1 MTVSNTTVPSASA
14 PNAAVRRAVI
24 LAAGL
29 GDRLG
34 PGRDHPKALAV
45 VDGVPILHRSLRN
58 LAEAGVRHVVLV
70 VGHRAEQIVSS
81 IGDRFAGM
89 AVSYV
94 HSARYP
100 TTNNAY
106 SLWLARGYLDEDLY
120 LIEGDV
126 AFDRE
131 ILTELA
137 AVPAPLVCAVAPW
150 RRHMSGTVVTLRGG
164 GWVDRMVLGAEQGT
178 DFELEGTYKTVNVHM
193 MRRDYLSA
201 EFVPALDDLVES
213 GGVGAYYEQV
223 IADGLRSGGLAAR
236 AVDCG
241 RFRWHEVDDITD
253 LYAAEYLFGSPDQKL
268 DLLRGLHGGYWR
280 HDVVDHRLLYNL
292 YFPTP
297 PFLEDLAEQFPH
309 ALVHYPVGQ
318 DVLRALLASA
328 LGRASQHLAV
338 ANGASEL
345 IRILGRVLGRVAPV
359 VPGFNEYEA
368 ACDPTGRRLIRL
380 SAPDFVLDPEQVA
393 ERAGQLGVDAV
404 EVTSPGNPTSV
415 AVPRRDL
422 LRLADLL
429 GARGAAL
436 VVDESFTDFCDPDQ
450 SVEPDAAD
458 RPNLVIVKSM
468 SKVYGIG
475 GLRLG
480 YLLTSD
486 ADLVGRVRREL
497 PVWNVNGPAE
507 SFLRLL
513 PRYRGQFREACA
525 RVRADRDGLYRRLL
539 GIDGLEVCRPDANFV
554 LVRLP
559 EPWRAEQME
568 RLLLERHRML
578 VKSCSGKSMAE
589 GDRYL
594 RLASRSGAE
603 NGRLADAL
611 AEALADRPAALG
623 DRQLMAAVGER

>member
-1 MTVSNTTVPSASA
+1 MTPSIRPA
-14 PNAAVRRAVI
+14 RRAVI

-34 PGRDHPKALAV
+34 PGRDHPKALAL
-45 VDGVPILHRSLRN
+45 VDGVPILHRTLRN
-58 LAEAGVRHVVLV
+58 LAQAGVRHVVLV
-70 VGHRAEQIVSS
+70 VGHRAQQIVSS
-81 IGDRFAGM
+81 VGHGFAGM

-94 HSARYP
+94 HSSRYRS
-100 TTNNAY
+100 TNNAY
-106 SLWLARGYLDEDLY
+106 SLWLARQYLDEDLF
-120 LIEGDV
+120 LVEGDV
-126 AFDRE
+126 AFDPE
-131 ILTELA
+131 ILAELG
-137 AVPAPLVCAVAPW
+137 AVPAPVVCAVAPW
-150 RRHMSGTVVTLRGG
+150 RRELSGTVVTLRGG
-164 GWVDRMVLGAEQGT
+164 GRIDRMVLGADQGPG
-178 DFELEGTYKTVNVHM
+178 FELEGTYKTVNVYL
-193 MRRDYLSA
+193 MRGRYLSD
-201 EFVPALDDLVES
+201 EFVPALDELVTS

-223 IADGLRSGGLAAR
+223 ISAGLRSGALAAR
-236 AVDCG
+236 AVDCS
-241 RFRWHEVDDITD
+241 RFRWHEVDDVTD

-297 PFLEDLAEQFPH
+297 QFLDDLAEQFPH

-318 DVLRALLASA
+318 DVLRALLASV
-328 LGRASQHLAV
+328 LGRPSQQLAV

-359 VPGFNEYEA
+359 VPGFNEYEV
-368 ACDPTGRRLIRL
+368 ACDPTGCRLIRL
-380 SAPDFVLDPEQVA
+380 SAPDFALDPERVA
-393 ERAGQLGVDAV
+393 QRAHRLGVDAV
-404 EVTSPGNPTSV
+404 AVTSPGNPTSI

-429 GARGAAL
+429 AARGAGL
-436 VVDESFTDFCDPDQ
+436 VVDESFIDFHDPAQ
-450 SVEPDAAD
+450 SVEPDAAE
-458 RPNLVIVKSM
+458 RPNLVVVKSM

-480 YLLTSD
+480 YLLTADSD
-486 ADLVGRVRREL
+486 LLERVRREL

-513 PRYRGQFREACA
+513 PRYRDRFREACA

-539 GIDGLEVCRPDANFV
+539 EIAGLEVCRPDANFV

-578 VKSCSGKSMAE
+578 VKSCSGKSMAD

-594 RLASRSGAE
+594 RLASRSAAE

-611 AEALADRPAALG
+611 AEALADLPAPPR
-623 DRQLMAAVGER
+623 DRRLMAAVGER